1 MYVSELDVSPSLFYS
16 FPLQVQLEEVEVT
29 SGEEEE
35 AILYEQRSKLF
46 IHGETLLDKG
56 SGQKSWR
63 ERGIGDVKI
72 LQHKEL
78 KKVRVLMRQEKTMKV
93 ILNFVLDSRLVLT
106 PNAGNDRSWVWSAMD
121 FSSGE
126 ELEETVFA
134 IRFGDSDIANA
145 FKKAFE
151 DGQAIMVALDSAE
164 EGEAAEATAE
174 DDAAADEA
182 AEQLS
187 ELKTSD

>member
-1 MYVSELDVSPSLFYS
+1 
-16 FPLQVQLEEVEVT
+16 VEVT

-35 AILYEQRSKLF
+35 EILYEQRSKLF

-106 PNAGNDRSWVWSAMD
+106 PNVGNDRSWVWSAMD

-151 DGQAIMVALDSAE
+151 DGQAITAALESAE
-164 EGEAAEATAE
+164 EGEATEATAE

>member
-1 MYVSELDVSPSLFYS
+1 LYVSELDVSPSLFYS